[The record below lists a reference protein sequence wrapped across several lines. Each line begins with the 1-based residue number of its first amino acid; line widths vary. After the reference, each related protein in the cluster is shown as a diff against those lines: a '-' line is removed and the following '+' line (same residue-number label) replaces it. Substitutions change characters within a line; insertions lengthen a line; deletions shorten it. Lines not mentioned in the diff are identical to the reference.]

1 MTLNFFGCF
10 NVSGIKTQPTSETVD
25 YEMNVT
31 NKPYINGNALVGDK
45 LWRLRL
51 KNKFLRFING
61 YRLY

>member
-25 YEMNVT
+25 YEMNVA
-31 NKPYINGNALVGDK
+31 NKPCINGNSLVGDK
-45 LWRLRL
+45 QWRLRL